1 MIENEVV
8 ISALLNEPTV
18 QKAAEKCKL
27 SERQIFE
34 RMKQPSFRQEY
45 NRAKRQILE
54 SATNALQSRLTAAT
68 ETAIQIMQ
76 DKETSPQTRLNAC
89 NLIFN
94 QCQKLTETI
103 DILDR
108 IESLEKMQG
117 VEQNE

>member
-8 ISALLNEPTV
+8 IAALLNEPTV

-54 SATNALQSRLTAAT
+54 SATNALQARLTAAT
-68 ETAIQIMQ
+68 ETTIEIMQ
-76 DKETSPQTRLNAC
+76 NKENSPQTRLNAA

-108 IESLEKMQG
+108 IETLEMQ
-117 VEQNE
+117 VDNEH

>member
-8 ISALLNEPTV
+8 ISALLTEPTV
-18 QKAAEKCKL
+18 QKAAEKCGL
-27 SERQIFE
+27 SQRQIYE

-54 SATNALQSRLTAAT
+54 SAANALQTRLTAAT

-76 DKETSPQTRLNAC
+76 DKETSPQTRLNAAA
-89 NLIFN
+89 LIFN
-94 QCQKLTETI
+94 QCQKLTETV

-108 IESLEKMQG
+108 IESLEKQ
-117 VEQNE
+117 VDNEH

>member
-1 MIENEVV
+1 MNISNEIV
-8 ISALLNEPTV
+8 ISALLTEPTIG
-18 QKAAEKCKL
+18 KAAEKCKL

-68 ETAIQIMQ
+68 ETTIEIMQ
-76 DKETSPQTRLNAC
+76 NKENSPQTRLNAA

-94 QCQKLTETI
+94 QCQKLTETV
-103 DILDR
+103 DIIDR
-108 IESLEKMQG
+108 IQTLEKQ
-117 VEQNE
+117 VDNEY

>member
-18 QKAAEKCKL
+18 QKAAEKCGL
-27 SERQIFE
+27 SQRQIYE
-34 RMKQPSFRQEY
+34 RMKEKNFKEEY
-45 NRAKRQILE
+45 HQAKRSILE
-54 SATNALQSRLTAAT
+54 AVTNGLQARLTAAT
-68 ETAIQIMQ
+68 ETTIEIMQ
-76 DKETSPQTRLNAC
+76 NKENSPQTRLNAA

-108 IESLEKMQG
+108 IETLEMQ
-117 VEQNE
+117 VDNEH

>member
-8 ISALLNEPTV
+8 IAALLNEPTV
-18 QKAAEKCKL
+18 SKAAEKCGL
-27 SERQIFE
+27 SQRQIYE
-34 RMKQPSFRQEY
+34 RMKTKNFKEEY
-45 NRAKRQILE
+45 HQAKRSILE
-54 SATNALQSRLTAAT
+54 AVTNGLQTRLTAAT

-108 IESLEKMQG
+108 IESLEKQ
-117 VEQNE
+117 VDNEH

>member
-8 ISALLNEPTV
+8 IAALLNEPTV
-18 QKAAEKCKL
+18 SKAAEKCKL

-54 SATNALQSRLTAAT
+54 SATNALQARLTAAT
-68 ETAIQIMQ
+68 ETTIEIMQ
-76 DKETSPQTRLNAC
+76 NKENSPQIRLNAC

-94 QCQKLTETI
+94 QCQKLTETV

-108 IESLEKMQG
+108 IETLEMQ
-117 VEQNE
+117 VDNEH

>member
-45 NRAKRQILE
+45 NRAKQQILE

-76 DKETSPQTRLNAC
+76 DAENAPQTRLNAC

-108 IESLEKMQG
+108 IETLEKQ
-117 VEQNE
+117 VDNEH